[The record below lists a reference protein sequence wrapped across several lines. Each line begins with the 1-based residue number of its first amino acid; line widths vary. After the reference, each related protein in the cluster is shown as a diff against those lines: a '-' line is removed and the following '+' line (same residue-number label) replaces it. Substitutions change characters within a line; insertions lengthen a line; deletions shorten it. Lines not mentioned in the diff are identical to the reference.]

1 MKKIILIEDESS
13 VVSFIKKGLQELDFE
28 VSVAFDGNTGISMV
42 EENDFD
48 LIILD
53 IMLPG
58 INGLDVCKEIRKNN
72 KNIPILFLTAL
83 SSSEN
88 IVLGLESGGDDYL
101 VKPFKFIE
109 LVARIK
115 SLLRRSH
122 QNNLEPTEVIN
133 ENIYQ
138 FSDVTVNDYTKK
150 VIRGG
155 EEISLTSTEYKLLL
169 YFLNNPEKVISRA
182 EILDAVWG
190 VNYELGTNVVDV
202 YVNYLRK
209 KLDNQEENKIIH
221 TVIGMG
227 YVLKNLSLCLEK
239 LLPTKPKPC
248 FCSCWFFPLLFC
260 YLVVLFTFLLL
271 IFRTNVFMNY

>member
-58 INGLDVCKEIRKNN
+58 INGLDACKEIRKNN

-122 QNNLEPTEVIN
+122 QNNLETTEVID

-227 YVLKNLSLCLEK
+227 YVLKNS
-239 LLPTKPKPC
+239 
-248 FCSCWFFPLLFC
+248 
-260 YLVVLFTFLLL
+260 
-271 IFRTNVFMNY
+271 

>member
-115 SLLRRSH
+115 CLLRRSH
-122 QNNLEPTEVIN
+122 QNNNLETTEIID

-150 VIRGG
+150 VIRGS

-169 YFLNNPEKVISRA
+169 YFLNNPEKVISRV

-227 YVLKNLSLCLEK
+227 YVLK
-239 LLPTKPKPC
+239 KP
-248 FCSCWFFPLLFC
+248 
-260 YLVVLFTFLLL
+260 
-271 IFRTNVFMNY
+271 

>member
-1 MKKIILIEDESS
+1 MKKLILIEDESS
-13 VVSFIKKGLQELDFE
+13 VVSFIKKGLQELDYNI
-28 VSVAFDGNTGISMV
+28 SVAFDGQTGIKMA
-42 EENDFD
+42 ENNDFD

-53 IMLPG
+53 IMLPD
-58 INGLDVCKEIRKNN
+58 INGLEVCKEIRKKN
-72 KNIPILFLTAL
+72 KTVPILFLTAL
-83 SSSEN
+83 DSSEN

-115 SLLRRSH
+115 SLLRRSGH
-122 QNNLEPTEVIN
+122 SNGAESQEPDD

-138 FSDVTVNDYTKK
+138 FSDLTVNDYTKK
-150 VIRGG
+150 VTRGG
-155 EEISLTSTEYKLLL
+155 NDISLTSTEYKLLL

-182 EILDAVWG
+182 EILEAVWG

-209 KLDNQEENKIIH
+209 KLDFQEDNKLIH

-227 YVLKNLSLCLEK
+227 YVLK
-239 LLPTKPKPC
+239 KP
-248 FCSCWFFPLLFC
+248 
-260 YLVVLFTFLLL
+260 
-271 IFRTNVFMNY
+271 

>member
-122 QNNLEPTEVIN
+122 QNNNLETTEIID

-227 YVLKNLSLCLEK
+227 YVLKNS
-239 LLPTKPKPC
+239 
-248 FCSCWFFPLLFC
+248 
-260 YLVVLFTFLLL
+260 
-271 IFRTNVFMNY
+271 